1 MTQHDTWAPYEGTGR
16 IALALVLLAIAA
28 GVVYAGSRLRRPV
41 RARQPGQAAAHAML
55 AIWAIS
61 IVAFLACVAVIVQD
75 VQRAHLA
82 YPRPH
87 DPIAP
92 VTFSAVAVVFVII
105 AIFGPQDW
113 PGRLGGAAIGALAAP
128 MIFEFPFDFI
138 VMTRITQAPAWHL
151 VAFFVPLYLIEI
163 VTLAL
168 LAASPMVRLRR
179 VTCFGFA
186 SILVVFAIWALF
198 GFGYPST
205 EPAYALNVVSKI
217 LAFVTALTL
226 FLPPPDLGA
235 QPSARAS
242 AEASAEP
249 VPLGEGAEFVPLS
262 GQVGGGGADDQ
273 PGDAVGSQGRDV
285 VRGHRDVAPAG
296 VLQRVAV
303 APGRAGRLAHQGDL
317 GRALLVVDAATGEV
331 PVAA

>member
-1 MTQHDTWAPYEGTGR
+1 MKVAAATSQHSLWVSYSGTAR
-16 IALALVLLAIAA
+16 ITLAVVLLIIAA
-28 GVVYAGSRLRRPV
+28 AAAYAGTRLRRP
-41 RARQPGQAAAHAML
+41 ARLPHPGRNTTNVML
-55 AIWAIS
+55 TAWVVVIF
-61 IVAFLACVAVIVQD
+61 AFLAVLSDLTQ
-75 VQRAHLA
+75 QTRQQH
-82 YPRPH
+82 PH
-87 DPIAP
+87 QVRLMGPIAP
-92 VTFSAVAVVFVII
+92 VTFTAVGVTFVVII
-105 AIFGPQDW
+105 LLGRSYDW
-113 PGRLGGAAIGALAAP
+113 PVRLAGAAIGALAAP

-138 VMTRITQAPAWHL
+138 VMTRITQVPASHL

-186 SILVVFAIWALF
+186 SILLVFAIWALF

-226 FLPPPDLGA
+226 FLPARDPSA
-235 QPSARAS
+235 QP
-242 AEASAEP
+242 
-249 VPLGEGAEFVPLS
+249 VPRGEGAEFVPLP
-262 GQVGGGGADDQ
+262 GQVSTGGADDQ
-273 PGDAVGSQGRDV
+273 AGDARGGQGRGV

-303 APGRAGRLAHQGDL
+303 APGRAGGLAHQGDL
-317 GRALLVVDAATGEV
+317 GRALLVVDAAAGEV

>member
-1 MTQHDTWAPYEGTGR
+1 MSQHPSWADYSGTGR
-16 IALALVLLAIAA
+16 ITLAVVLLIIAA
-28 GVVYAGSRLRRPV
+28 AAVCAGTRLRRPV
-41 RARQPGQAAAHAML
+41 RLPRPGRGATYALLTAWVVV
-55 AIWAIS
+55 IF
-61 IVAFLACVAVIVQD
+61 AFLAVLSDLTQQASQ
-75 VQRAHLA
+75 QG
-82 YPRPH
+82 PH
-87 DPIAP
+87 QARLTGPIAP
-92 VTFSAVAVVFVII
+92 ITFTAVAVTFVVII
-105 AIFGPQDW
+105 VLGRSYDW
-113 PGRLGGAAIGALAAP
+113 PVRLAGAAIGALAAP

-138 VMTRITQAPAWHL
+138 VMTRITQTPAWHL

-186 SILVVFAIWALF
+186 SILVVFAIWALS

-242 AEASAEP
+242 AEP
-249 VPLGEGAEFVPLS
+249 VPLSEGAEFVPLS
-262 GQVGGGGADDQ
+262 GQVGSGGADDQ
-273 PGDAVGSQGRDV
+273 PGDAVGGQGRDV

-303 APGRAGRLAHQGDL
+303 APGRAGGLAHQVDL